1 MKENALPNK
10 TRRAGGRPRKF
21 GEPSRPVTITLPE
34 RVLKMLTKVDED
46 RARAITKIV
55 DAYSAGSE
63 RGRKSLVEVVPVA
76 PGRAVVFVPCSRY
89 LRSIPW
95 LQLVEV
101 APARHLLALADKTP
115 IEKLEVTLVDLLE
128 DIPDDEAS
136 EREILKEL
144 LACLRV
150 PRRRQSVTKE
160 EIIVLDVP

>member
-1 MKENALPNK
+1 MKK
-10 TRRAGGRPRKF
+10 TPHSRTKRAGGRPYKF

-34 RVLKMLTKVDED
+34 RVLNLLAKVGED

-55 DAYSAGSE
+55 DAFSVKHNGAQ
-63 RGRKSLVEVVPVA
+63 SLVEVVPIA
-76 PGRAVVFVPCSRY
+76 PGRAVIFVPNSRY

-101 APARHLLALADKTP
+101 APARHLLALAEKTST
-115 IEKLEVTLVDLLE
+115 EKFEVTLVDLLE
-128 DIPDDEAS
+128 EVPDDEAS

-160 EIIVLDVP
+160 EIIVLDVT

>member
-1 MKENALPNK
+1 MKK
-10 TRRAGGRPRKF
+10 TPHSRTKRAGGRPYKF

-34 RVLKMLTKVDED
+34 RVLNLLAKVGED
-46 RARAITKIV
+46 RARALTKIV
-55 DAYSAGSE
+55 DAFSVKHNGAQ
-63 RGRKSLVEVVPVA
+63 SLVEVVPIA
-76 PGRAVVFVPCSRY
+76 PGRAVIFVPNSRY

-101 APARHLLALADKTP
+101 APARHLLALAEKTS
-115 IEKLEVTLVDLLE
+115 IEKFEVTLVDLLE
-128 DIPDDEAS
+128 EVPDDEAS

-160 EIIVLDVP
+160 EIIVLDVT

>member
-1 MKENALPNK
+1 MKETPHSRTK
-10 TRRAGGRPRKF
+10 RAGGRPYKF

-34 RVLKMLTKVDED
+34 RVLNLLAKVGED

-55 DAYSAGSE
+55 DAFSVKHNGAQ
-63 RGRKSLVEVVPVA
+63 SLVEVVPIA
-76 PGRAVVFVPCSRY
+76 PGRAVIFVPNSRY

-101 APARHLLALADKTP
+101 APARHLLALAEKTST
-115 IEKLEVTLVDLLE
+115 EKFEVTLVDLLE
-128 DIPDDEAS
+128 EVPDDEAS

-160 EIIVLDVP
+160 EIIVLDVT

>member
-1 MKENALPNK
+1 MKK
-10 TRRAGGRPRKF
+10 TPHSRTKRTGGRPYKF

-34 RVLKMLTKVDED
+34 RVLNLLAKVGED

-55 DAYSAGSE
+55 DAFSVKHNGAQ
-63 RGRKSLVEVVPVA
+63 SLVEVVPIA
-76 PGRAVVFVPCSRY
+76 PGRAVIFVPNSRY

-101 APARHLLALADKTP
+101 APARHLLALAEKTS
-115 IEKLEVTLVDLLE
+115 IEKFEVTLVDLLE
-128 DIPDDEAS
+128 EVPDDEAS

-160 EIIVLDVP
+160 EIIVLDVT